1 MGKLRWPLE
10 GDIAAAALEKP
21 VWGDQ
26 LSTDLI
32 HRVVKFES
40 KFVSGA
46 SLLHCWAARDRSG
59 AFFTASQMGLED
71 VVCAT
76 DKKDKYGSTPLDCAL
91 RTGSSGIAKQLLVA
105 GSQPT
110 KLYIIEDCGV
120 KLAEIL
126 KTFMPS
132 DPYRRSEEAFRI
144 KTPSQAAAE
153 GDLATLE
160 TYDVRGEDF
169 NKVDDQGKTPL
180 QHAVEQEQSCVWP
193 ILGVHSCNKNDGA
206 FAAVRVDGSVVTWGT
221 PGAGG
226 DCSKVKAQLTVDV
239 RSIYSTR
246 GAFAALKA
254 DGSVVAWGDED
265 EGGDCSEVQHQLV
278 DVRSIYSTTSAFAAL
293 KADGSV
299 VAWGAGPNTKDQYER
314 PGFMDSGGDCSKV
327 QDQVTVDVQSIY
339 STTSAFAALKA
350 DGSVVTRS
358 VCSTKPCDTVQN

>member
-1 MGKLRWPLE
+1 ME

-59 AFFTASQMGLED
+59 AFFTASHMGLED
-71 VVCAT
+71 VVRAT

-91 RTGSSGIAKQLLVA
+91 RTGSSGIAKQLLEA

-126 KTFMPS
+126 KMFRPF
-132 DPYRRSEEAFRI
+132 DPYRRSEEALRT

-193 ILGVHSCNKNDGA
+193 ILGVHSCNKNEEGA
-206 FAAVRVDGSVVTWGT
+206 FAVVRVDGSVVTWGS
-221 PGAGG
+221 PEYGG

-239 RSIYSTR
+239 RSIYSAEK
-246 GAFAALKA
+246 AFSALKA
-254 DGSVVAWGDED
+254 DGSIVAW
-265 EGGDCSEVQHQLV
+265 
-278 DVRSIYSTTSAFAAL
+278 
-293 KADGSV
+293 
-299 VAWGAGPNTKDQYER
+299 
-314 PGFMDSGGDCSKV
+314 
-327 QDQVTVDVQSIY
+327 
-339 STTSAFAALKA
+339 
-350 DGSVVTRS
+350 
-358 VCSTKPCDTVQN
+358 

>member
-71 VVCAT
+71 VVRAT

-91 RTGSSGIAKQLLVA
+91 RTGSSGIAKQLLEA

-110 KLYIIEDCGV
+110 KLYIIEDCGA

-169 NKVDDQGKTPL
+169 NKVDDQGNNQKVMKRHF
-180 QHAVEQEQSCVWP
+180 QIYGRA
-193 ILGVHSCNKNDGA
+193 IL
-206 FAAVRVDGSVVTWGT
+206 RVFQT
-221 PGAGG
+221 
-226 DCSKVKAQLTVDV
+226 KIK
-239 RSIYSTR
+239 RYISTIFKKQKQISR
-246 GAFAALKA
+246 TLK
-254 DGSVVAWGDED
+254 
-265 EGGDCSEVQHQLV
+265 
-278 DVRSIYSTTSAFAAL
+278 
-293 KADGSV
+293 
-299 VAWGAGPNTKDQYER
+299 
-314 PGFMDSGGDCSKV
+314 
-327 QDQVTVDVQSIY
+327 
-339 STTSAFAALKA
+339 
-350 DGSVVTRS
+350 
-358 VCSTKPCDTVQN
+358 